1 MEAGKEKPTDDKGMK
16 SNKLPPEQ
24 KGPQTITS
32 FDTFTCILAREKIV
46 SSLDSFQEG
55 QSGNNF
61 ILF

>member
-1 MEAGKEKPTDDKGMK
+1 MEAGREKPTADKGMK

-32 FDTFTCILAREKIV
+32 FDTLILARKKIV
-46 SSLDSFQEG
+46 SSFDSFQEG
-55 QSGNNF
+55 RSGNNF